1 MKYVR
6 IKKNICG
13 VPGCTELTHI
23 RGLCNYH
30 YFRNI
35 RTSEFEQFTT
45 SVRHN
50 KSSSPEYIA
59 YMNMI
64 QRCMNKNLPIYKYYG
79 ARGITVCERWLES
92 FGNFLD
98 DMGVKPDPSLSLD
111 RVDNNGNY
119 EPSNCRWTDRTTQNR
134 NRR

>member
-1 MKYVR
+1 
-6 IKKNICG
+6 
-13 VPGCTELTHI
+13 
-23 RGLCNYH
+23 
-30 YFRNI
+30 
-35 RTSEFEQFTT
+35 
-45 SVRHN
+45 
-50 KSSSPEYIA
+50 
-59 YMNMI
+59 MNMI

-92 FGNFLD
+92 FNNFLD